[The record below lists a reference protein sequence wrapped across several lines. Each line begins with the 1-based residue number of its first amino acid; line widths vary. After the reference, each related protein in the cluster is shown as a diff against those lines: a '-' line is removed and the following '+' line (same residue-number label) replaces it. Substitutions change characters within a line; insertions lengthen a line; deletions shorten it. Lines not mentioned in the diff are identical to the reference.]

1 MWDGTGKIRCR
12 IYACSPEDP
21 SFTAVFTDMCVTECM
36 CKVHD
41 GQAPDEEQHINQPQ
55 GFAVCE
61 EQTANP

>member
-1 MWDGTGKIRCR
+1 MWKIR
-12 IYACSPEDP
+12 
-21 SFTAVFTDMCVTECM
+21 
-36 CKVHD
+36 D